1 MEFII
6 REATAD
12 DAYGR
17 GFVHYTAWLETYP
30 GLMPQEFLDTVRLE
44 NRVNIAKRHPENTLV
59 ALVDGK
65 IVGFVSYLEE
75 GRSHVSIFPAS
86 EIGAIYIL
94 KDYQRYGIGSA
105 LLDEALKRLPHPSVV
120 LFVLEGNQ
128 KAIAFYQKKGFRFT
142 GKKIVQKVL
151 RGELVEWEMALT
163 REI

>member
-1 MEFII
+1 MF
-6 REATAD
+6 R
-12 DAYGR
+12 
-17 GFVHYTAWLETYP
+17 F
-30 GLMPQEFLDTVRLE
+30 FL
-44 NRVNIAKRHPENTLV
+44 
-59 ALVDGK
+59 
-65 IVGFVSYLEE
+65 
-75 GRSHVSIFPAS
+75 AS

-128 KAIAFYQKKGFRFT
+128 KPLPFIKRKVFVSPAKNRSKGF
-142 GKKIVQKVL
+142 